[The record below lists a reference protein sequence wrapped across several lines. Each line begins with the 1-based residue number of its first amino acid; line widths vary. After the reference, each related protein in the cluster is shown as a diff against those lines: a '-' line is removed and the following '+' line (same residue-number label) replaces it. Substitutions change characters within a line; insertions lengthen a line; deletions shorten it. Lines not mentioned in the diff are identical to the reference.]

1 MAPIDPRLYK
11 PERTTV
17 IHYATQGK
25 AEHFSKLGWGKG
37 RGRGRLTA
45 VGIGALDSPLSNTFF
60 FQKKRK
66 KGTPWPRRPSTS
78 FVL

>member
-17 IHYATQGK
+17 IHYATKGT

-45 VGIGALDSPLSNTFF
+45 VGMGALDSPLSNTFF
-60 FQKKRK
+60 FRK
-66 KGTPWPRRPSTS
+66 SVKGIPWPSRPSTS